1 MRWQDVASLTRSDLE
16 NIPIAD
22 LRKYASQLNSAANK
36 RSRNL
41 EKNDLVTPA
50 TTARDASGGDF
61 SIRGKKSRDDVI
73 EEMTRAKRF
82 LRSST
87 STVKGARKHRE
98 QEIRDL
104 EELTD
109 ADEHEGWEQV
119 FDWGAYYKVLN
130 HAMEHKGYID
140 SERIKEKVFEIVR
153 DNPGLE
159 IDSLID
165 MIDEWANE
173 QYTATRR
180 RRRRV

>member
-36 RSRNL
+36 RGLNL
-41 EKNDLVTPA
+41 DKNGLVTPA
-50 TTARDASGGDF
+50 TVIRDNSGGKF
-61 SIRGKKSRDDVI
+61 SIRGKTSREEVM
-73 EEMTRAKRF
+73 EEMARAKKF

-98 QEIRDL
+98 QEVRDL

-109 ADEHEGWEQV
+109 AEDYEDWEDT
-119 FDWGAYYKVLN
+119 FDWGNYYRALE
-130 HAMEHKGYID
+130 HAMEYKGYID
-140 SERIKEKVFEIVR
+140 SERLKEKVYEIVR
-153 DNPGLE
+153 DNPELE
-159 IDSLID
+159 LDELIEQ
-165 MIDEWANE
+165 IDEWANE